1 MKKIIKE
8 AAMRISTLLILAT
21 IILSFTTPVSAG
33 LVEYTDR
40 GTFLSNVNSY
50 VKDPMNYALVGDV
63 SSGALMGLNFYDF
76 QVQTTPNALK
86 LISGTDGYG
95 SFDTT
100 GDAYQRFLYLDT
112 DIGLQG
118 SATTFTMHN
127 PVYGFGFDY
136 TGVTQLVGTFTADVM
151 GSSYNLA
158 LNPDASTALFLGV
171 ISTTQ
176 FTQMLITTST
186 DSGYGVDEVT
196 YTYTGV
202 VTPPPPSVP
211 EPATML
217 LLGLGLMGLA
227 GVRRFKK

>member
-1 MKKIIKE
+1 
-8 AAMRISTLLILAT
+8 MRNSIVLILA
-21 IILSFTTPVSAG
+21 IIALSFTTTGAAG

-40 GTFLSNVNSY
+40 ATFLSNISSY
-50 VKDPMNYALVGDV
+50 DKDPMNYGTVGDL
-63 SSGALMGLNFYDF
+63 SSGALSGLNFYDF
-76 QVQTTPNALK
+76 LVQTTPNALK
-86 LISGTDGYG
+86 VISGTDGYG

-100 GDAYQRFLYLDT
+100 GDVQQKFLYLDT
-112 DIGLQG
+112 DIAFQG

-136 TGVTQLVGTFTADVM
+136 TGVTQSGGTFTADVM

-158 LNPDASTALFLGV
+158 LNPNVSTALFWGV

-176 FTQMLITTST
+176 FTQILITTST

-196 YTYTGV
+196 YTYTEGV
-202 VTPPPPSVP
+202 NPPPSSIP

-217 LLGLGLMGLA
+217 LLGLGLIGLA
-227 GVRRFKK
+227 GVRKMMRD